1 VPRHCYV
8 LRVFTRDGEGGNALG
23 VVTDILGLDDE
34 KMQRIATDLGFSETI
49 FLRWFDEPRPH
60 ARIFTPTNEMPFA
73 GHPLV
78 GAAWLLLNLGPQDPG
93 AIDCSIGTIGI
104 SADGDTTWIE
114 VEGGQPVNLAEVD
127 LRGWVNAKAAAV
139 VDMPLRY
146 LLVEVET
153 PAEVGAASVPHD
165 GAGFDSVYLWAWAGE
180 NKIRARFFIPAAGI
194 SEDPATGSAAVAL
207 ASYLRSEGEDDR
219 ELIIEQGIE
228 MGHPSIIQ
236 LRWDRT
242 RTYVGGEVQKDE
254 VRFLSI

>member
-1 VPRHCYV
+1 
-8 LRVFTRDGEGGNALG
+8 
-23 VVTDILGLDDE
+23 
-34 KMQRIATDLGFSETI
+34 
-49 FLRWFDEPRPH
+49 
-60 ARIFTPTNEMPFA
+60 
-73 GHPLV
+73 
-78 GAAWLLLNLGPQDPG
+78 LLLNLGPQDPG

-114 VEGGQPVNLAEVD
+114 VEGGQPVNLPEVD